1 LILWPGVGI
10 LAIRTARYGPDFSFQ
25 AGTHSSFIQWLTAER
40 RRSRAMGCPTTALA
54 LEERLQRGVA
64 FKVDGNY
71 EEAERE
77 LKAVLREDPNHPVAH
92 RELGLVYC
100 FTGMFDESVEELKRA
115 VDLDP
120 SDLKARNDLALT
132 YTMIGMMDEARAE
145 FELVLS
151 VDPTNSVA
159 LRNMQYFEN

>member
-1 LILWPGVGI
+1 
-10 LAIRTARYGPDFSFQ
+10 
-25 AGTHSSFIQWLTAER
+25 
-40 RRSRAMGCPTTALA
+40 MGCPTTVRS
-54 LEERLQRGVA
+54 LEERLQRCIA

-77 LKAVLREDPNHPVAH
+77 LKRVLGEDPNHPVAH

-100 FTGMFDESVEELKRA
+100 FTGMFDESVEELKSA
-115 VDLDP
+115 VALDP

-132 YTMIGMMDEARAE
+132 YTMLGMMEEARAE
-145 FELVLS
+145 FETVLS

-159 LRNMQYFEN
+159 LRNMQYFDE